1 MHTTRA
7 LARELGVLDLV
18 DARAYDR
25 VVTLDGTKVVLDTG
39 WWFGVRASGTEPV
52 VRPYVETFAAPGAP
66 AIWEAF
72 RPGTEPTTAS
82 ALGFSGDGQPLLPG
96 TPAGNTTGSGGLY

>member
-66 AIWEAF
+66 AAARAEAAAWQ
-72 RPGTEPTTAS
+72 RRMMAWLTAEI
-82 ALGFSGDGQPLLPG
+82 A
-96 TPAGNTTGSGGLY
+96 AIV